1 MTLDSFN
8 IPRTASLR
16 PLGRHQANVI
26 VNPPEIK
33 MIRWFKLLLSA
44 VAVSTVLAA
53 CSSSNDPTQSIF
65 EIAAND
71 SRFTVL
77 TQSLEATGLDEAL
90 SGAGTFTV
98 FAPTD
103 DAFAALLADL
113 GIESL
118 DALLAAVGSEFVADV
133 LKYHVLGAVVP
144 RAQVPLGA
152 PITTLQGETFQI
164 NAVGSNLIITDAN
177 GRTSKIILTD
187 IRATNGVIHVIDTV
201 ILPSLN

>member
-1 MTLDSFN
+1 
-8 IPRTASLR
+8 
-16 PLGRHQANVI
+16 
-26 VNPPEIK
+26 

-53 CSSSNDPTQSIF
+53 CSSSSNDPTQNIV

-77 TQSLEATGLDEAL
+77 TQLLEATDLDAAL
-90 SGAGTFTV
+90 SGAGPFTV

-103 DAFAALLADL
+103 DAFAALLAEL
-113 GIESL
+113 GSESL
-118 DALLAAVGSEFVADV
+118 AALLEAVGSEFVADV
-133 LKYHVLGAVVP
+133 LKYHVLGTEVP

-164 NAVGSNLIITDAN
+164 NTVGSDLIISDAN

-201 ILPSLN
+201 ILPSLD